1 MISALLDLPGLLP
14 GTFGRTPEALGG
26 QGRQAFLD
34 NPATTGRD
42 PIRLSPEARA
52 VDDTE
57 SVGEGAAA
65 ETDSKS
71 LLGEAGGFV
80 RKALETMRRDLGQ
93 VLKAFGF
100 DSESVQEFTKAF
112 VEPVLTALKEG
123 MNFTAELSFAAFSQ
137 VTAISGSNFSQST
150 SMVAKSLSIEVNQDT
165 GEVSVSMASLSF
177 EQDIRIG
184 GSTSGGQAPIMVI
197 DPEKLGDPA
206 ALAEKILS
214 SGAPANDD
222 AAAQAAAKAVA
233 AGDDD
238 AAGGDDDG
246 DDDDG
251 DGIAGVA
258 GPLKETLAEVR
269 ERLAEDAVDFQTRL
283 AIYSVTRTTND
294 QGETITRLLLDAQI
308 RISRLEGGSSDDA
321 TVQEE
326 AESLDLEA

>member
-42 PIRLSPEARA
+42 PIRLSPEAQA

-80 RKALETMRRDLGQ
+80 RKALDTMRRDLGQ

-184 GSTSGGQAPIMVI
+184 SGTSGGQAPIMVI
-197 DPEKLGDPA
+197 DPETLDDPA

-214 SGAPANDD
+214 SGAPANDE
-222 AAAQAAAKAVA
+222 AGPQAVA
-233 AGDDD
+233 KGVAVADDDD
-238 AAGGDDDG
+238 AVE

-251 DGIAGVA
+251 DGIAGVT

-308 RISRLEGGSSDDA
+308 RISSLEGGSSDDA

>member
-1 MISALLDLPGLLP
+1 MISALLDLPGM
-14 GTFGRTPEALGG
+14 FGRTPEALGG

-42 PIRLSPEARA
+42 PIRLSPEAQA

-65 ETDSKS
+65 ETESKS

-184 GSTSGGQAPIMVI
+184 SGTAGGQAPIMVI
-197 DPEKLGDPA
+197 DPENLGDPA

-214 SGAPANDD
+214 SGVPANDD
-222 AAAQAAAKAVA
+222 AGVQGAAKAVA

-238 AAGGDDDG
+238 VAEGDDDG
-246 DDDDG
+246 DG
-251 DGIAGVA
+251 LAAVSGA
-258 GPLKETLAEVR
+258 LKETLAEVR

-308 RISRLEGGSSDDA
+308 RISSLEGGSSDDA

>member
-14 GTFGRTPEALGG
+14 GMFGRTPEALGG

-42 PIRLSPEARA
+42 PIRLSPEAQA
-52 VDDTE
+52 VDGAE

-112 VEPVLTALKEG
+112 VEPVLDALKDG
-123 MNFTAELSFAAFSQ
+123 VNFTAELSFAAFSQ

-177 EQDIRIG
+177 EQDIQIG
-184 GSTSGGQAPIMVI
+184 GATSGGQPPIMVI
-197 DPEKLGDPA
+197 DPEKLGDPT

-214 SGAPANDD
+214 SGVAANDE
-222 AAAQAAAKAVA
+222 AATQAAPKGVAA

-238 AAGGDDDG
+238 AVGDGDEGGDDD
-246 DDDDG
+246 D
-251 DGIAGVA
+251 IAGVT

-269 ERLAEDAVDFQTRL
+269 ERLAEDAIDFQTRL

-308 RISRLEGGSSDDA
+308 RVSRLDGGGSDDA

>member
-1 MISALLDLPGLLP
+1 MIPTAYDPSGLLP
-14 GTFGRTPEALGG
+14 EFFHRGTDGFAGRRPQVPVDDA
-26 QGRQAFLD
+26 AV
-34 NPATTGRD
+34 PARD
-42 PIRLSPEARA
+42 QVALSPEAEA
-52 VDDTE
+52 AQDVE
-57 SVGEGAAA
+57 SVGEGVAA
-65 ETDSKS
+65 ETESRA

-80 RKALETMRRDLGQ
+80 RKALDTMRRDLGQ

-177 EQDIRIG
+177 EQDIQIG
-184 GSTSGGQAPIMVI
+184 GGTSGGQAPIMVI
-197 DPEKLGDPA
+197 DPEALDDPT

-214 SGAPANDD
+214 SGIPANEE
-222 AAAQAAAKAVA
+222 AAPQAAAKAVA
-233 AGDDD
+233 AAGDDD
-238 AAGGDDDG
+238 ASEG
-246 DDDDG
+246 DDDD
-251 DGIAGVA
+251 DGAAAVS

-269 ERLAEDAVDFQTRL
+269 ERLAEDAIDIQTRL

-308 RISRLEGGSSDDA
+308 KVSRLEGDSSDDA
-321 TVQEE
+321 AVQEE

>member
-1 MISALLDLPGLLP
+1 MISALLDLPGI
-14 GTFGRTPEALGG
+14 FGRTPEALGG

-42 PIRLSPEARA
+42 PIRLSPEAQA
-52 VDDTE
+52 VDGTE

-65 ETDSKS
+65 ETESKS

-184 GSTSGGQAPIMVI
+184 SGTSGGQAPIMVI
-197 DPEKLGDPA
+197 DPENLGDPT
-206 ALAEKILS
+206 ALAEKILN
-214 SGAPANDD
+214 SGVPANDD
-222 AAAQAAAKAVA
+222 AGVQGAAKAVA
-233 AGDDD
+233 AGDDEI
-238 AAGGDDDG
+238 AEGDDDG
-246 DDDDG
+246 DG
-251 DGIAGVA
+251 LAAVS

-308 RISRLEGGSSDDA
+308 RISSLEGGSSDDA